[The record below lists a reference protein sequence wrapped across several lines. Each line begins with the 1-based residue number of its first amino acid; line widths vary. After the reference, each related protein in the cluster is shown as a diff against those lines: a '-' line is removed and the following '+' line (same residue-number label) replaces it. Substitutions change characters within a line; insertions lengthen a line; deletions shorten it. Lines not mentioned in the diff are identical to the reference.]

1 MPGKTDF
8 YALLG
13 VSRNATP
20 EEIKRAYFDA
30 ARRLH
35 PDKNKAPGETEFFL
49 EIQQAYETLSDPKRR
64 AAYDAALPPETET
77 PTGPLRVN
85 VDFSRPSLV
94 RMDEPQLLYV
104 LMDIAPS
111 ENSSATAV
119 ATPLNV
125 CLVLDRSTSMQG
137 EKLDVVKATTI
148 QLIRMLQSQD
158 ILGVVAFSDRA
169 EVLIP
174 CGYQNDRSRL
184 EARIQ
189 MLNHGGGTEIFQ
201 GLSVGLEE
209 VRRNADPRRVNHVI
223 LLTDGHTYGDETAC
237 LALAD
242 EAARQNIGISGFGI
256 GKDWNDTF
264 LDSLTSRTGG
274 SSAYVSRPQEIQ
286 RLLIEKFTKLGR
298 VFAEEVQLDF
308 KAVPGVDLNYV
319 FRLQPEAGPLPLES
333 PIPLGPILQDV
344 SLTVLF
350 EFAIQPS
357 ALETNNLQFLDG
369 VLKNRIPSLPLPV
382 PPVRLLWS
390 RRVTKKPVPEPPPLT
405 IVQAMSR
412 LSLYR
417 IQEKAHAAANAGD
430 YVKASRHLQTLA
442 SHLLAQGEQGLAHTA
457 LLEAENILK
466 TQAFSEE
473 GKKEIKYGTRAL
485 CLPSKA

>member
-1 MPGKTDF
+1 MPGKPDF

-13 VSRNATP
+13 VSRRATP
-20 EEIKRAYFDA
+20 EEIKRAYFEA
-30 ARRLH
+30 AQRLH

-49 EIQQAYETLSDPKRR
+49 EVQQAYETLSDPKRR
-64 AAYDAALPPETET
+64 AAYDATLPEEPET
-77 PTGPLRVN
+77 PAGPLRLR

-94 RMDEPQLLYV
+94 KVDEPQLLYV
-104 LMDIAPS
+104 LMDVAPA
-111 ENSSATAV
+111 ETSSTTAV
-119 ATPLNV
+119 VTPLNV
-125 CLVLDRSTSMQG
+125 CLVVDRSTSMQG

-148 QLIRMLQSQD
+148 QLIRMLQAQD

-169 EVLIP
+169 DVLIP
-174 CGYQNDRSRL
+174 CGYQSDRSRL
-184 EARIQ
+184 EARVQ

-201 GLSVGLEE
+201 GLSVGFEE
-209 VRRNADPRRVNHVI
+209 VRRNADPRRINHII
-223 LLTDGHTYGDETAC
+223 LLTDGHTYGDEADC

-242 EAARQNIGISGFGI
+242 EAAKQNIGISGFGI

-264 LDSLTSRTGG
+264 LDALTSRTGG

-286 RLLIEKFTKLGR
+286 RLLIEKFTTLGR

-308 KAVPGVDLNYV
+308 KTAPGVDLNYV
-319 FRLQPEAGPLPLES
+319 FRLQPETGPLPLES

-350 EFAIQPS
+350 EFAVQPS
-357 ALETNNLQFLDG
+357 VLETKDLQILDG
-369 VLKNRIPSLPLPV
+369 VLKTRIPSLPLPV
-382 PPVRLLWS
+382 PPVRVLWS
-390 RRVTKKPVPEPPPLT
+390 RRVTRKAVPEPPPPT

-417 IQEKAHAAANAGD
+417 IQERAHAAASAGD
-430 YVKASRHLQTLA
+430 YAKASRHLQALA

-457 LLEAENILK
+457 LLEAENILR

-485 CLPSKA
+485 CLPSKT